1 MKNYLNFIIKI
12 IFIFLLLNQIT
23 YAKDP
28 LNSPVW
34 QETIKT
40 MISNDKYIFD
50 DKNIKINVPSF
61 ADNPLQ
67 VPIFIDATK
76 IKAAK
81 RMLVFADL
89 NAIVKIADFDLIKMK
104 PILSL
109 NIKIAQGTPLRAVV
123 LDKNGLWHV
132 GSAQINSFGG
142 GCSVSSVAS
151 TVEDYEDLIGRT
163 KSNIWKIEDTYR
175 IKWSVFHPMQTGL
188 FVGDPSFYISDINIL
203 SNEKSIGK
211 MKIFASVS
219 ENPRIL
225 LETKEGTGTYKIK
238 LLDTDSN
245 EFNFTS
251 KL

>member
-1 MKNYLNFIIKI
+1 MENRFTNIVK
-12 IFIFLLLNQIT
+12 LLFMILLINQLT

-34 QETIKT
+34 QETIIK
-40 MISNDKYIFD
+40 MIGEEKYIFD
-50 DKNIKINVPSF
+50 DKNIQINVPSF

-67 VPIFIDATK
+67 VPIFIDASK
-76 IKAAK
+76 IENAK
-81 RMLVFADL
+81 RMVVFADL
-89 NAIVKIADFDLIKMK
+89 NAIVKIADFDLLKMN

-132 GSAQINSFGG
+132 ASAQINSFGG

-151 TVEDYEDLIGRT
+151 SVSNYEDLLGRT
-163 KSNIWKIEDTYR
+163 KSNIWKNNDSYR
-175 IKWSVFHPMQTGL
+175 IKWSVFHPMETGF
-188 FVGDPSFYISDINIL
+188 FVGNPEFYISDINIL
-203 SNEKSIGK
+203 SNNQSIGK
-211 MKIFASVS
+211 MKIYASVS

-225 LETKEGTGTYKIK
+225 LETNEGNGTYKIE

-245 EFNFTS
+245 EYNFTT